1 VEPLARFRRHW
12 EARGVP
18 VVFVFMPLHPGLKA
32 ELLHRTG
39 ADHAAW
45 KAAVV
50 QAMAGHVLDAEDRL
64 QDPRMFRDGVHLN
77 AAGARRMSGVMREEL
92 QGLGWALPSA
102 APASQLPMALD

>member
-1 VEPLARFRRHW
+1 
-12 EARGVP
+12 
-18 VVFVFMPLHPGLKA
+18 MPLHPGLKA